1 MEINCRMLRLFPIFV
16 CLALVSTSLFAVNQL
31 EFFESKIRPILA
43 ENCYECH
50 NSLGNA
56 KSGLKLDYE
65 EGILQGGNR
74 GPAISLTKP
83 KESLLLQAI
92 RHQERDL
99 KMPKGGPKLSE
110 RVIKD
115 FEHWI
120 YNGAFDPRKS
130 PPTAEQFAKE
140 TSWER
145 IREKRKLWWSFQP
158 IIEVRNSPANN
169 IHPVD
174 QFLLDKMIPLGL
186 KPNGNAKHM
195 AILRRLSF
203 ALTGLPPTLNQ
214 QDLFI
219 TLSKENI
226 DVAIEKLTDELLQSP
241 QFGERWARHWMDWV
255 RYADSHGSEG
265 DPKIPNAFRYRNYLI
280 RALNQ
285 DVSFDQLVREHIAGD
300 LLEKPRI
307 NNALGINESAIGTAQ
322 FRFVLHGFAPTD
334 ALDEHVRFT
343 DDQIDAVTK
352 TFLGLTVSCA
362 RCHHHKFDA
371 ISQDD
376 YYALFGILSNGRPA
390 QKVIDDPSTTKKFN
404 YDLNYLKQQI
414 KNEFIRSWMKV
425 EVENELKNN
434 TKKRPS
440 SAQTID
446 FLIPWKKLHSLE
458 DEKFSKEWLRL
469 NKQVKESEARL
480 ESRRQN
486 SNEIY
491 WNLGVQETYK
501 MWNRSGTGLN
511 GHSSKAGEFSLNF
524 TGEEIIHNI
533 MPAGAYTHLLSTKQN
548 GTLSS
553 PRFKFEKGNLWIR
566 VIGDKGASVR
576 YSVWNYPRKGTV
588 YPKSSPEPKI
598 EKWIRFKTDYWA
610 GETGYLELTTN
621 GNHPVEAGNAE
632 RSWFG
637 VTEAFHAT
645 HDEPAPKDEISEILS
660 PLFST
665 SFSVTNSRDLTIL
678 YKQVIKDAIKAWGDN
693 SISDAQSRILNL
705 LIKEGILPNSQKEI
719 PTVKNLVLKY
729 REIESLIKAPRLAP
743 GLLDGE
749 PFEQALFERGDH
761 KKPAHKVPRRFLEA
775 IDPTP
780 YPKDSIGR
788 LEFANDLLRK
798 DNPFTSRVIVNR
810 IWHHLF
816 GNGIVR
822 TPDNFGRLGEKP
834 SHPELLD
841 FLATKFREDGWSIK
855 NMVKFLVSSKAFRAS
870 SKPSAKAQQHDPKN
884 LLLSHANLRRLEAE
898 AIYDSML
905 LVSGRIKLDRVAE
918 GNSEPANSSRRS
930 VYRQIKRNNLDP
942 FLSVF
947 DAPVPTSTKGRRD
960 VTNVPAQSL
969 TLMNDPVVIRAAR
982 EFANLHKNGDL
993 EDRITI
999 MFRNSLGRNPT
1010 QMEVKQSMDY
1020 LMLSDHESRKKKN
1033 ILLGLREKELNLS
1046 QEISALTDSIRKK
1059 LIKEKKSS
1067 GGPKNKHSIKPFLQW
1082 DFENGL
1088 KDQILGLN
1096 TYLKNGAK
1104 VENGKLILRKGGYA
1118 ITDTLPIEIAE
1129 KTLSAWVQLDNLKQ
1143 RAGGVITIQNSKG
1156 NFFDSIVF
1164 AEKDPRTWISG
1175 SNNFSRTKPFT
1186 SAPLE
1191 NLADKQ
1197 FINIAI
1203 TYSTNGK
1210 ITGYRN
1216 GELYGKSYSVNLYK
1230 YQKNKSVLT
1239 FGLRHLPASPQ
1250 RMLDGIISKASVYD
1264 RALSQSEINAIFHS
1278 DSHVSIE
1285 EVVKSLSTEER
1296 NLYTKLTAARKSTI
1310 KRLGE
1315 LEATVMEDKPDLQ
1328 DLALALFN
1336 MKEFIYLK

>member
-1 MEINCRMLRLFPIFV
+1 MVPIFPIFA
-16 CLALVSTSLFAVNQL
+16 CLTLVSTSMFAVNQL
-31 EFFESKIRPILA
+31 EFFESRIRPVLA

-50 NSLGNA
+50 NSLGKA
-56 KSGLKLDYE
+56 KSGLKLDYKQ
-65 EGILQGGNR
+65 GLLQGGER
-74 GPAISLTKP
+74 GPAISLKMP
-83 KESLLLQAI
+83 KESLLLQVI
-92 RHQERDL
+92 RHQVRNV

-115 FEHWI
+115 FEQWI
-120 YNGAFDPRKS
+120 YDGAFDPRKS
-130 PPTAEQFAKE
+130 PPSAEQFAKE
-140 TSWER
+140 TSWEK

-158 IIEVRNSPANN
+158 ILAVKTSSADNK
-169 IHPVD
+169 HPVD

-186 KPNGNAKHM
+186 IPNGNANNLS
-195 AILRRLSF
+195 ILRRLSF
-203 ALTGLPPTLNQ
+203 ALTGLPPTLDQ
-214 QDLFI
+214 QNLFI

-226 DVAIEKLTDELLQSP
+226 DIAIEKLTDEFLRSP

-285 DVSFDQLVREHIAGD
+285 DVSFDQLVLEHIAGD

-322 FRFVLHGFAPTD
+322 LRFVLHGFAPTD

-343 DDQIDAVTK
+343 DDQIDTVTK

-362 RCHHHKFDA
+362 RCHHYKCDA

-390 QKVIDDPSTTKKFN
+390 QKVIDDPSTINEFN
-404 YDLNYLKQQI
+404 SKLSSLKLQI
-414 KNEFIRSWMKV
+414 KNEFVRSWMKIDI
-425 EVENELKNN
+425 ENELKNI
-434 TKKRPS
+434 TKKTLPS
-440 SAQTID
+440 GQNLD
-446 FLIPWKKLHSLE
+446 FLMPLKKLYSLK
-458 DEKFSKEWLRL
+458 DQGFSKEWVRL

-486 SNEIY
+486 SNKNY

-501 MWNRSGTGLN
+501 IWKKSGTGLTR
-511 GHSSKAGEFSLNF
+511 HSSKAGQFSLNF
-524 TGEEIIHNI
+524 KGDEIIHNI

-553 PRFKFEKGNLWIR
+553 PRFEFEKGNLWLR
-566 VIGDKGASVR
+566 VIGDKEASVR

-588 YPKSSPEPKI
+588 YPKSSPEPKL

-637 VTEAFHAT
+637 ITEAFHAT
-645 HDEPAPKDEISEILS
+645 HDEPDPKDEASEILS

-665 SFSVTNSRDLTIL
+665 SLSVTNSRDLTIL
-678 YKQVIKDAIKAWGDN
+678 YAQVIKDAIKAWEDN
-693 SISDAQSRILNL
+693 SITDAQSRILNS
-705 LIKEGILPNSQKEI
+705 LIKEGILPNSQKEM
-719 PTVKNLVLKY
+719 PTCKNLVLKY

-841 FLATKFREDGWSIK
+841 FLATKFRKEGWSIK
-855 NMVKFLVSSKAFRAS
+855 NMVKFLVTTKAFRAS
-870 SKPSAKAQQHDPKN
+870 SKPSTKAQQSDPKN

-898 AIYDSML
+898 AIHDSML
-905 LVSGRIKLDRVAE
+905 LVSGRIKLERVAE
-918 GNSEPANSSRRS
+918 GNSEPANSVRRS
-930 VYRQIKRNNLDP
+930 VYRLIKRNNLDP

-947 DAPVPTSTKGRRD
+947 DAPVPASTKGRRD

-969 TLMNDPVVIRAAR
+969 TLMNDPMVIRAAK
-982 EFANLHKNGDL
+982 EFANLHSNGDL
-993 EDRITI
+993 KDRITM
-999 MFRNSLGRNPT
+999 MFRHSLGRNPT
-1010 QMEVKQSMDY
+1010 QEEIKQSMDY
-1020 LMLSDHESRKKKN
+1020 LMLSDQESGKEKN
-1033 ILLGLREKELNLS
+1033 ILLGLREKKLKLG
-1046 QEISALTDSIRKK
+1046 QEISELIDPVFEK
-1059 LIKEKKSS
+1059 LIQNKKSS
-1067 GGPKNKHSIKPFLQW
+1067 DGPRKKYSIDPVLQW
-1082 DFENGL
+1082 NFASGL
-1088 KDQILGLN
+1088 KDQIIGLQAN
-1096 TYLKNGAK
+1096 LKNGAK
-1104 VENGKLILRKGGYA
+1104 VENGRLILRKGGYA
-1118 ITDTLPIEIAE
+1118 VTDNLPIEITE
-1129 KTLSAWVQLDNLKQ
+1129 KTLSAWVQLDNLSQ
-1143 RAGGVITIQNSKG
+1143 RAGGVITLQNLNGSI
-1156 NFFDSIVF
+1156 FDSIVF
-1164 AEKDPRTWISG
+1164 AEKNPRKWMSG
-1175 SNNFSRTKPFT
+1175 SNGFSRTKPFA

-1197 FINIAI
+1197 LIHFAI
-1203 TYSTNGK
+1203 PYSTNGK

-1216 GELYGKSYSVNLYK
+1216 GEKYGKPYSVNLYK

-1250 RMLDGIISKASVYD
+1250 RMLDCSISKASLYD
-1264 RALSQSEINAIFHS
+1264 RALSQSEINAIFRPNS
-1278 DSHVSIE
+1278 YVSLE
-1285 EVVKSLSTEER
+1285 EVVNSLSDDER
-1296 NLYTKLTAARKSTI
+1296 NLYTKLITQRKSLE

-1315 LEATVMEDKPDLQ
+1315 LEATLFSDKPKLQ